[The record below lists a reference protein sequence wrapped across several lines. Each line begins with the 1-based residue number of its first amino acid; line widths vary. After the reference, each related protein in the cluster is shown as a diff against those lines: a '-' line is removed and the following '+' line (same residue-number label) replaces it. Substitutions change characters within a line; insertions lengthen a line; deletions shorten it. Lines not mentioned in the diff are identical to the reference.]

1 METLNIVFVSKVLLF
16 SLHPLK
22 MLQKIC
28 KATEKLFMK
37 YGIKSITMDDVAKES
52 SISKKT
58 LYLYV
63 KDKNDLVQKTI
74 TLHLGIVYGIC
85 DGIMKEKENAISQ
98 IFNVAEMMISLH
110 KDVNPALIYD
120 LKKYHPDS
128 YSIFKE
134 HRERMMFMQVI
145 ENLKFGIEQNLFRS
159 DIDLELTAGFY
170 MGLIDQCLNPEIEV
184 LTKTSFQ
191 VKYQYLIVYHLN
203 AISTEEGKKLITP
216 FNKN

>member
-1 METLNIVFVSKVLLF
+1 
-16 SLHPLK
+16 
-22 MLQKIC
+22 
-28 KATEKLFMK
+28 MK
-37 YGIKSITMDDVAKES
+37 YGIKSITMDDVAKEL

-74 TLHLGIVYGIC
+74 TLHLGIVYAIC

-98 IFNVAEMMISLH
+98 IINVAEMMISLH

-128 YSIFKE
+128 YAIFKE
-134 HRERMMFMQVI
+134 HREQMMVKQVI
-145 ENLKFGIEQNLFRS
+145 ENLKLGIDQNLFRS

-170 MGLIDQCLNPEIEV
+170 MGLIDQCLNPEIEI

-216 FNKN
+216 YNKN